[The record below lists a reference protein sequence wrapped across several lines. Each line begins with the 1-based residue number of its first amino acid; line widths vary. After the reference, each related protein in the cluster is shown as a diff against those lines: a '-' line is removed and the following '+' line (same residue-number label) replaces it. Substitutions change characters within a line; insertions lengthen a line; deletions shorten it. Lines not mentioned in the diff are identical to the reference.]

1 MSETP
6 RAPSCPASS
15 KTLGGTG
22 RSMMS
27 TAAPTTGFSSL
38 REGLGSTSLQMPLT
52 ARATVRRGGFSPHP
66 GPQLEPD
73 RDPHVRDI
81 LEAQAQ
87 FMTSNEIDRV
97 VAVRNKYPKKKA
109 APPKADPITGE
120 VDEVIPRRVP
130 GYNLG
135 FEKVFKTTFCTLP
148 VVAHSIFV
156 ELHTSHN
163 KQVFS
168 RRFNGLNTVFD
179 LKKWVFEKILVPLD
193 AYDLS
198 YAEPGKAAL
207 GNDLLLL
214 TTQESLDMRTLAT
227 TRAVH
232 SMYHGEPGVHSVHDH
247 GVTRLYM
254 RLKCRTCGDLLNS
267 LQSCR
272 KFKSFGEIDV
282 QPYTTLK
289 CPGDEPATQ
298 RTMLKIGQGREDDS
312 DVFCR
317 GIPGRDPNIEECWY
331 RPDEKKHCLFHTRGF
346 ELFEAARTHGGGAEV
361 ARIYICN
368 GKEPSKKL
376 GLKEQIPLLKRTGKI
391 HY

>member
-1 MSETP
+1 M
-6 RAPSCPASS
+6 
-15 KTLGGTG
+15 
-22 RSMMS
+22 
-27 TAAPTTGFSSL
+27 
-38 REGLGSTSLQMPLT
+38 EGD
-52 ARATVRRGGFSPHP
+52 
-66 GPQLEPD
+66 E
-73 RDPHVRDI
+73 DPHASAIADA
-81 LEAQAQ
+81 EAR
-87 FMTSNEIDRV
+87 FMTSHEIDRV
-97 VAVRNKYPKKKA
+97 MATRNRYPKKKA
-109 APPKADPITGE
+109 APPKPDPITGE
-120 VDEVIPRRVP
+120 VDDVLTRRVP
-130 GYNLG
+130 GFNLG
-135 FEKVFKTTFCTLP
+135 FEKVFKTTSVTLP

-156 ELHTSHN
+156 ELHTAHD
-163 KQVFS
+163 KQIFS

-179 LKKWVFEKILVPLD
+179 LKKWIFEKNQVPLD

-214 TTQESLDMRTLAT
+214 TTQESLDTRTLAT

-232 SMYHGEPGVHSVHDH
+232 SMYQGEPGVHSVFDH

-272 KFKSFGEIDV
+272 KFKKFGEIDV

-289 CPGDEPATQ
+289 CPGDEPPVQ
-298 RTMLKIGQGREDDS
+298 RTLLKVGPGRDEDDDAFS
-312 DVFCR
+312 R
-317 GIPGRDPNIEECWY
+317 GVPGRDPNIEDCWY

-346 ELFEAARTHGGGAEV
+346 ELFEGARTHSGGAEV

-376 GLKEQIPLLKRTGKI
+376 GLKEQIPLLKRAGKI
-391 HY
+391 SY